1 MFDNV
6 LPAIEESI
14 KSDTGVFPV
23 VFEGLEHI
31 MEKKAPTVK
40 MSTHNTHELFYMRN
54 GRAEFTID
62 GQKVTV
68 EKGNA
73 LIIRP
78 NTPHCARILTN
89 VADTLVLYFGFSK
102 ERDVAGR
109 YQPSLESFF
118 DFAEG
123 DKDKEDS
130 LPKEP
135 YIIISGSLKKDISE
149 VMEKIVNERK
159 SDYQSKELM
168 LQILTLEL
176 MLVLSRAL
184 RREWEESLRVKN
196 GKAQE
201 LVFIAKEYIDTNYDR
216 GITVASAASYVYLSQ
231 GYFTRA
237 FRDEFGISPMAY
249 LMKKR
254 IERACELLSDKQIKV
269 AGVASMAGFSSPQR
283 FNVAFRKQM
292 GITPM
297 EYRKQHAAGYE
308 E

>member
-1 MFDNV
+1 MFENV

-14 KSDTGVFPV
+14 KNDTGVFPV
-23 VFEGLEHI
+23 VFEGLEHVI
-31 MEKKAPTVK
+31 EKKVPSVN
-40 MSTHNTHELFYMRN
+40 MSTHNTHELCYIRN
-54 GRAEFTID
+54 GKAEFIID
-62 GQKVTV
+62 GRRVSV
-68 EKGNA
+68 EKGSA

-78 NTPHCARILTN
+78 DTPHCFTVESS
-89 VADTLVLYFGFSK
+89 VADTIALYFGFAK
-102 ERDVAGR
+102 EKNMGGR

-118 DFAEG
+118 EFAEG
-123 DKDKEDS
+123 DDDSKDALS
-130 LPKEP
+130 KEP
-135 YIIISGSLKKDISE
+135 FIVISGSYKKEISE
-149 VMEKIVNERK
+149 VMEKIVKERK
-159 SDYQSKELM
+159 SEFQSKDLM

-201 LVFIAKEYIDTNYDR
+201 LVFIAKEYIDSNYDR

-237 FRDEFGISPMAY
+237 FRDEFGISPMSY

-254 IERACELLSDKQIKV
+254 IERACELLEDKQIKV

-297 EYRKQHAAGYE
+297 EYRKQHAADYE

>member
-1 MFDNV
+1 MFENV

-14 KSDTGVFPV
+14 KNDTGVFPV
-23 VFEGLEHI
+23 VFEGLEHV
-31 MEKKAPTVK
+31 MEKKAPNVK

-54 GRAEFTID
+54 GRAEFNID
-62 GQKVTV
+62 GKKVSV
-68 EKGNA
+68 EKGSA
-73 LIIRP
+73 VIIRP
-78 NTPHCARILTN
+78 ETPHCFDVKSS
-89 VADTLVLYFGFSK
+89 VADTLVLYFGFAK
-102 ERDVAGR
+102 EKNVAGR

-123 DKDKEDS
+123 DEEKEDA
-130 LPKEP
+130 LPKDP
-135 YIIISGSLKKDISE
+135 YIVISGSCKKEISE

-159 SDYQSKELM
+159 SDFQSKELM

-176 MLVLSRAL
+176 MLVLARAL

-201 LVFIAKEYIDTNYDR
+201 LVFIAKEYIDSNYDR

-237 FRDEFGISPMAY
+237 FRDEFGISPMSY

-297 EYRKQHAAGYE
+297 EYRKQHADGYE